1 MPNGYDEYDGPDWE
15 DIPQSDWDEIVLRVD
30 DEGTWHVRF
39 EYEGPGGETISY
51 PEEEITWD
59 EFLDIY
65 DEAAALDQELEI
77 EY

>member
-1 MPNGYDEYDGPDWE
+1 MPEDFPEDYWEEIPQGEWE
-15 DIPQSDWDEIVLRVD
+15 DIVLRVD
-30 DEGTWHVRF
+30 DEGEWHVRF
-39 EYEGPGGETISY
+39 SFTDEYGNEHDY
-51 PEEEITWD
+51 PEESISWD

>member
-1 MPNGYDEYDGPDWE
+1 MPEEFPEDYWETVPQESWE
-15 DIPQSDWDEIVLRVD
+15 DITLRVD
-30 DEGTWHVRF
+30 DEGEWHVRF
-39 EYEGPGGETISY
+39 HYTDDLGNEHDY
-51 PEEEITWD
+51 PEEAISWD

>member
-1 MPNGYDEYDGPDWE
+1 MAEDEYEYDWNDIDQEDWE
-15 DIPQSDWDEIVLRVD
+15 DIVLRVD
-30 DEGTWHVRF
+30 DEGQWHVR
-39 EYEGPGGETISY
+39 YEWDDDTGHHILEEQEIS
-51 PEEEITWD
+51 WD